1 MFQSITISCAYECQE
16 KGEARKVGW
25 GLGGG
30 GGRRSDGEGLRQCKR
45 CELQPASASLTLK
58 TDGRSPLELH
68 TDHRKPATHIQH
80 CYWQGA
86 LGESHRHTGRVFSVC
101 GGVGGVGVGE

>member
-16 KGEARKVGW
+16 KGVARKVGW
-25 GLGGG
+25 GWGCVNLTRKVCGNA
-30 GGRRSDGEGLRQCKR
+30 RTP
-45 CELQPASASLTLK
+45 QPASASLTVK

-68 TDHRKPATHIQH
+68 TDHRKPATHIQR

-86 LGESHRHTGRVFSVC
+86 LGESHRHSGRVFSVC
-101 GGVGGVGVGE
+101 VGGGGGGGGE